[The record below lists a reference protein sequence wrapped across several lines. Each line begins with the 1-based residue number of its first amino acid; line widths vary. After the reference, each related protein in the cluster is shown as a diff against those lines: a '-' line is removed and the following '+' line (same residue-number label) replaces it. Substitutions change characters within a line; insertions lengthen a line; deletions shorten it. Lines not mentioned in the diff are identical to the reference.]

1 MKALILHLS
10 DAHFKSNTYFQEDIL
25 NAQIRAINS
34 LGDFEKCIVVFS
46 GDISYSGQPN
56 EFKKA
61 SLYLGRIWKALTEGK
76 DNKKYL
82 YTYIVP
88 GNHDMDF
95 GGEKRNR
102 SDINE
107 LLFEGVSTDIIEN
120 ELKKFDNFMSFANR
134 YSKCFVSNK
143 LIDVKTLSVGN
154 KKMQFNLIN
163 SELFSTCKD
172 KYGDDDKGKH
182 YLPANEW
189 NKISREKDVDLVVT
203 VSHRGPEWFDWD
215 STNCF
220 KRSLYCNTDLFLY
233 GHEHINDVRLS
244 SQKDKNLVKS
254 IASGI
259 DFVEKQI
266 CFTALSVDLE
276 SNEVDTILF
285 KWDDDNM
292 VFVKANEESYVLDKH
307 YADAYLIRPC
317 DEYRKQI
324 SLDETRKKV
333 EDYFVFPGV
342 EILGQDKH
350 KETKDYSDFLSLV
363 CNKKHVIIEGED
375 ASGKTALLNQMYL
388 SLIGDYVPIYLNVEN
403 LHNNKISKVIK
414 TAFEQQYSD
423 RPTDFEKFRQ
433 VEKSKKVVLVDD
445 LDKIN
450 DRYVLALE
458 KILYEE
464 FGHVVSVIVPK
475 WDFDLI
481 GLVKDELEENT
492 DIVKCKLLPFY
503 RNKRLQLV
511 KKLIPLYS
519 SSCIN
524 IDKQADEI
532 NKFICDQI
540 KLFTL
545 SPKFINIYVEYWI
558 NEAEMA
564 THTNRNVF
572 GRVFENNLLN
582 SIRKHAF
589 EGDIE
594 EYCVLLEEIA
604 YVIHFEEKYPLS
616 ATDLSRIVDAYNEE
630 HILKVSVGKFCDVM
644 IKAKILKEE
653 DNAYAF
659 YNNNFLAY
667 FVAKSLN
674 SRYQNDESNGE
685 LEQLAQ
691 NICFNINGDILL
703 FLSYITSNMGIL
715 KFILH
720 QAEEYVTGWP
730 EFNIDQQNI
739 GFVFSQPCP
748 TEVKLPTAED
758 RKIQDERHEKYEKAV
773 TSREK
778 IKKKNL
784 YDYNKKDIE
793 LDSYKLGQAMR
804 FTNLVCKMLP
814 GFNHRLKK
822 AEKEALV
829 KDIFVLPNKLIFKAL
844 RPFDEKFDDLVKMI
858 KMIMENGKE
867 QDIKIAII
875 RAAETFIL
883 NIYDQCARLSITDK
897 TIPAIELFDRNSTN
911 YTLQY
916 IMMRENLGDFKGFTC
931 EADKLYNKTNE
942 SIVRSMIKRIVHK
955 HFLYHKELRIVGD
968 VESVAKKYFGEN
980 IKKVDFL
987 N

>member
-1 MKALILHLS
+1 MK
-10 DAHFKSNTYFQEDIL
+10 QRW
-25 NAQIRAINS
+25 Q
-34 LGDFEKCIVVFS
+34 
-46 GDISYSGQPN
+46 
-56 EFKKA
+56 
-61 SLYLGRIWKALTEGK
+61 
-76 DNKKYL
+76 
-82 YTYIVP
+82 
-88 GNHDMDF
+88 
-95 GGEKRNR
+95 
-102 SDINE
+102 
-107 LLFEGVSTDIIEN
+107 
-120 ELKKFDNFMSFANR
+120 
-134 YSKCFVSNK
+134 
-143 LIDVKTLSVGN
+143 
-154 KKMQFNLIN
+154 
-163 SELFSTCKD
+163 
-172 KYGDDDKGKH
+172 
-182 YLPANEW
+182 
-189 NKISREKDVDLVVT
+189 
-203 VSHRGPEWFDWD
+203 
-215 STNCF
+215 
-220 KRSLYCNTDLFLY
+220 
-233 GHEHINDVRLS
+233 
-244 SQKDKNLVKS
+244 
-254 IASGI
+254 
-259 DFVEKQI
+259 
-266 CFTALSVDLE
+266 
-276 SNEVDTILF
+276 
-285 KWDDDNM
+285 
-292 VFVKANEESYVLDKH
+292 
-307 YADAYLIRPC
+307 
-317 DEYRKQI
+317 
-324 SLDETRKKV
+324 
-333 EDYFVFPGV
+333 
-342 EILGQDKH
+342 
-350 KETKDYSDFLSLV
+350 
-363 CNKKHVIIEGED
+363 
-375 ASGKTALLNQMYL
+375 
-388 SLIGDYVPIYLNVEN
+388 
-403 LHNNKISKVIK
+403 
-414 TAFEQQYSD
+414 
-423 RPTDFEKFRQ
+423 
-433 VEKSKKVVLVDD
+433 
-445 LDKIN
+445 
-450 DRYVLALE
+450 
-458 KILYEE
+458 
-464 FGHVVSVIVPK
+464 
-475 WDFDLI
+475 
-481 GLVKDELEENT
+481 
-492 DIVKCKLLPFY
+492 
-503 RNKRLQLV
+503 
-511 KKLIPLYS
+511 
-519 SSCIN
+519 
-524 IDKQADEI
+524 
-532 NKFICDQI
+532 
-540 KLFTL
+540 
-545 SPKFINIYVEYWI
+545 
-558 NEAEMA
+558 

-582 SIRKHAF
+582 SIRKHSF

-630 HILKVSVGKFCDVM
+630 HILKVSVSKFCDVM

-784 YDYNKKDIE
+784 YDYNKRDIE

-814 GFNHRLKK
+814 GFNYRLKK

-942 SIVRSMIKRIVHK
+942 SIVRSMIKRIVYK